1 MTKKER
7 KKPAAKKRKKVR
19 SAKDKRPIRLKS
31 KARGKTKMAATKK
44 RAKPKPKAKPQ
55 GVIASVESVLHMVAD
70 TIRDAGRLER
80 QQLPEGRSRA
90 VEE

>member
-1 MTKKER
+1 
-7 KKPAAKKRKKVR
+7 
-19 SAKDKRPIRLKS
+19 
-31 KARGKTKMAATKK
+31 MAATKK